1 MKCLSKGCKTTSL
14 LMTCELCYPCSQL
27 IEHKFTPQLLTLKS
41 SKEDLNMTTITL
53 RDYFAAK
60 VLPSV
65 YSEMINLFQ
74 EETEFHEK
82 CSDIAYATYELADA
96 MVEAS
101 LVQPNSD

>member
-1 MKCLSKGCKTTSL
+1 MDKHQLPFPTL
-14 LMTCELCYPCSQL
+14 RNNQELG
-27 IEHKFTPQLLTLKS
+27 
-41 SKEDLNMTTITL
+41 ITL
-53 RDYFAAK
+53 RDYIALK